1 MAESILKTTK
11 LLAMEWY
18 SAKIVYQITNSQNDI
33 VQFDEQVRI
42 INAIN
47 KELAYEI
54 ANQLG
59 YINQEKVITD
69 TGAILNWGFIAVTEI
84 KRIGEVKHGTEVAS
98 LIKEFPKELFIEET
112 NKKAE
117 YLKNTFLLSLNT
129 TA

>member
-1 MAESILKTTK
+1 MESILKTTK

-18 SAKIVYQITNSQNDI
+18 SAKIVYQITNNQNDI
-33 VQFDEQVRI
+33 VQFDEQVRV

-69 TGAILNWGFIAVTEI
+69 TGAVLSWGFIAVTEI
-84 KRIGEVKHGTEVAS
+84 KSIGEVKHGAEVFS
-98 LIKEFPKELFIEET
+98 LIKEFPKERFIEET

-117 YLKNTFLLSLNT
+117 YLKNTFQLSLNI

>member
-1 MAESILKTTK
+1 
-11 LLAMEWY
+11 MEWY
-18 SAKIVYQITNSQNDI
+18 SAKIVYQITNNQNDI
-33 VQFDEQVRI
+33 VQFDEQVRV

-69 TGAILNWGFIAVTEI
+69 VGAILSWEFIAVTEI
-84 KRIGEVKHGTEVAS
+84 KRIGEVKHGAEVSS

-112 NKKAE
+112 YKKAA
-117 YLKNTFLLSLNT
+117 YLKNTFLHSLNT

>member
-1 MAESILKTTK
+1 MK
-11 LLAMEWY
+11 WY
-18 SAKIVYQITNSQNDI
+18 SAKIVYQITNNQNDI

-69 TGAILNWGFIAVTEI
+69 TGAILSWDFIAVTEV
-84 KRIGEVKHGTEVAS
+84 KRIEEVKHGAEVS
-98 LIKEFPKELFIEET
+98 STIGEFPKESFIEET

-117 YLKNTFLLSLNT
+117 YLKNTFSLSLDT
-129 TA
+129 TT